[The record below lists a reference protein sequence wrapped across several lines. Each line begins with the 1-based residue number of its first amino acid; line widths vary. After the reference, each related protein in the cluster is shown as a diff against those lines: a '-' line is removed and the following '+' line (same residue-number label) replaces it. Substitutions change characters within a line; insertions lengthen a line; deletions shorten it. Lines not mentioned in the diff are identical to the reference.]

1 MSKQVYDLT
10 PEDIATHAVW
20 VFPMDDSVIDEA
32 SVRPVQLGEDVP
44 DGLQR
49 LTRARFVDANGR
61 CFPGYIYPGA
71 GTKVEDERPV
81 AWCGSLCIT
90 FWNGMCVPSAEY
102 LEKISKSNVCWPV
115 TYEADV
121 DGLKSKQGLLDGIY
135 YFADGKVRV
144 VK

>member
-20 VFPMDDSVIDEA
+20 VFPMDDSVNDEA

-49 LTRARFVDANGR
+49 LARARFVDATGR

-71 GTKVEDERPV
+71 GTKVEDVRPV
-81 AWCGSLCIT
+81 AWCGPLCIT
-90 FWNGMCVPSAEY
+90 FWNGMRAPSGDY
-102 LEKISKSNVCWPV
+102 LENISKANVSWPV
-115 TYEADV
+115 AYETDV
-121 DGLKSKQGLLDGIY
+121 DGLASQQGLLEGIY
-135 YFADGKVRV
+135 YLADGKVCCA
-144 VK
+144 K